1 MIYDFI
7 HLDNSSPV
15 PLYKQLYSSIRKAI
29 ENNGLTKG
37 DKLVSIRALS
47 KALGISKTTVEAA
60 YSQLCAE
67 GYIKNSPQRGFFI
80 QGQVLTL
87 KEKNSDDGTAQKN
100 SSAGFIRYD
109 FSSKSVTV
117 DSTGIKLWRKYVKT
131 YLNKDYIISSYGDPQ
146 GEYNL
151 RRALSFY
158 SYSVRSVVATEDDIV
173 IGAGTQSL
181 LYLLCGL
188 LRGFGTKIAVEND
201 ASRHFIRVFNDC
213 GFDIVKIESDQSGI
227 SIDRIKKENPDF
239 LLINP
244 SGSLKSGDRMKMER
258 RYELIEWAK
267 KNGKLIIEDDYNG
280 ELVYNS
286 HSVPALQCSAA
297 QSVIYLGSFSKLLLP
312 SVRIGYM
319 VLPEMLKEIYQK
331 FKPDLNQTA
340 SKIEQLALADYIRD
354 GQLERHLRRLKKS
367 YAEKSSLIENKL
379 SEKLDPSLLYK
390 IKLFETSL
398 AYEITLNSQLDT
410 EKFYKALAEQSIAII
425 GGDSANGK
433 AAFKIGFSGI
443 ANEDIEPA
451 TAKLCKIIYD
461 CKDKKLT

>member
-7 HLDNSSPV
+7 HLDNSSST

-80 QGQVLTL
+80 QGQVLAL
-87 KEKNSDDGTAQKN
+87 KEKNAEIDATHKSRDN
-100 SSAGFIRYD
+100 NFIKYD

-117 DSTGIKLWRKYVKT
+117 DSTGIQLWRKYVKA

-146 GEYNL
+146 GEYSL

-158 SYSVRSVVATEDDIV
+158 SYSVRSVVATEEDIV

-201 ASRHFIRVFNDC
+201 ASRHFIRVFKDC
-213 GFDIVKIESDQSGI
+213 GFEVVKIGSDDKGI
-227 SIDRIKKENPDF
+227 SLDRIKDEDPDF

-258 RYELIEWAK
+258 RYELIEWAERNNK
-267 KNGKLIIEDDYNG
+267 FIIEDDYNG

-286 HSVPALQCSAA
+286 HTIPALQCS
-297 QSVIYLGSFSKLLLP
+297 SSKTVIYLGSFSKLLLP

-319 VLPEMLKEIYQK
+319 VLPERLKEIYQK

-340 SKIEQLALADYIRD
+340 SKIEQLALADYIKD

-367 YAEKSSLIENKL
+367 YCEKSIAIMQMLTDNLKP
-379 SEKLDPSLLYK
+379 SEEYK

-398 AYEITLNSQLDT
+398 AYEITINTQLIIDRL
-410 EKFYKALAEQSIAII
+410 KQSLKDEQIAII
-425 GGDSANGK
+425 SAEAENGK
-433 AAFKIGFSGI
+433 ATVKIGFSGI
-443 ANEDIEPA
+443 ESENIEYA
-451 TAKLCKIIYD
+451 VKKLCSIISE
-461 CKDKKLT
+461 CKA

>member
-7 HLDNSSPV
+7 HLDNSSST

-80 QGQVLTL
+80 QGQVLAL
-87 KEKNSDDGTAQKN
+87 KEKSTADGITAGISTGNRVK
-100 SSAGFIRYD
+100 YD
-109 FSSKSVTV
+109 LSSKSVTV
-117 DSTGIKLWRKYVKT
+117 DSTGIQLWRKYVKA

-146 GEYNL
+146 GEYSL

-158 SYSVRSVVATEDDIV
+158 SYSVRSVVATEEDIV

-188 LRGFGTKIAVEND
+188 LRGIGTKIAVEKD
-201 ASRHFIRVFNDC
+201 ASRHFIRVFKDC
-213 GFDIVKIESDQSGI
+213 GFEVIKIGSDDKGI
-227 SIDRIKKENPDF
+227 SLDKIKDEDPDF

-258 RYELIEWAK
+258 RYELIEWAERNNK
-267 KNGKLIIEDDYNG
+267 FIIEDDYNG

-286 HSVPALQCSAA
+286 HTIPALQCCS
-297 QSVIYLGSFSKLLLP
+297 SKTVIYLGSFSKLLLP

-319 VLPEMLKEIYQK
+319 VLPERLKEIYQK

-340 SKIEQLALADYIRD
+340 SKIEQLALADYIKD

-367 YAEKSSLIENKL
+367 YCEKSIAIMQMLTDNLKP
-379 SEKLDPSLLYK
+379 SEEYK

-398 AYEITLNSQLDT
+398 AYEITINTQLVIDRL
-410 EKFYKALAEQSIAII
+410 KQSLKDEQIAII
-425 GGDSANGK
+425 SAEAENGK
-433 AAFKIGFSGI
+433 ATVKIGFSGI
-443 ANEDIEPA
+443 ESENIEYA
-451 TAKLCKIIYD
+451 VKKLCSIISE
-461 CKDKKLT
+461 CKA

>member
-7 HLDNSSPV
+7 HLDNSSST

-80 QGQVLTL
+80 QGQVLAL
-87 KEKNSDDGTAQKN
+87 KEKSTADGITAEISTGNRVK
-100 SSAGFIRYD
+100 YD
-109 FSSKSVTV
+109 LSSKSVTV
-117 DSTGIKLWRKYVKT
+117 DSTGIQLWRKYVKA

-146 GEYNL
+146 GEYSL

-158 SYSVRSVVATEDDIV
+158 SYSVRSVVATEEDIV

-201 ASRHFIRVFNDC
+201 ASRHFIRVFKDC
-213 GFDIVKIESDQSGI
+213 GFEVVKIGSDDKGI
-227 SIDRIKKENPDF
+227 SLDKIKDEDPDF

-258 RYELIEWAK
+258 RYELIEWAE
-267 KNGKLIIEDDYNG
+267 KNDKYIIEDDYNG

-286 HSVPALQCSAA
+286 HTIPALQCS
-297 QSVIYLGSFSKLLLP
+297 SSKTVIYLGSFSKLLLP

-319 VLPEMLKEIYQK
+319 VLPERLKEIYQK

-340 SKIEQLALADYIRD
+340 SKIEQLALADYIKD

-367 YAEKSSLIENKL
+367 YCEKSIAIMQMLTDNLKP
-379 SEKLDPSLLYK
+379 SEEYK

-398 AYEITLNSQLDT
+398 AYEITINTQLVIDRL
-410 EKFYKALAEQSIAII
+410 KQSLKDEQIAII
-425 GGDSANGK
+425 SAEAENGK
-433 AAFKIGFSGI
+433 ATVKIGFSGI
-443 ANEDIEPA
+443 ESENIEYA
-451 TAKLCKIIYD
+451 V
-461 CKDKKLT
+461 KKLSSIISECKA